1 MKMLTKYLKD
11 KKGRKMYIGIFLI
24 LLVALIGTFVIAQIA
39 EQQQDLSN
47 IKDKKF
53 KYEFLDN
60 GLIKIEKNRKTLGEF
75 GFVFTGDGNGTQVKY
90 KSEDFSWSWKVDNN
104 LVNANGSVTD
114 AVSDGTYY
122 ITTITGTNN
131 NQEFPL
137 TTQLIINPKIQTKV
151 KTIITNNLGNITNAK
166 FWYVNKIE
174 QGIKIKS
181 GNEDF
186 TSSLNSVNLDNLES
200 RPHEI
205 EIGDYQ
211 LNYGDL
217 NSNNFSITDV
227 YSGNRENLGYND
239 QSIVAI
245 GVAKNEG
252 VLTNGETIELDP
264 IFSDTGFKSPAQVT
278 TDTGIPGTNNFTA
291 PQNAKVSDNNY
302 ATSNLIGANLWVSN
316 FSLLQSEGGTIPD
329 GAYIQGI
336 DVQVESSEVCLPSGG
351 YLLDIY
357 MSGNNGLS
365 YKAPK
370 RQIYVD
376 GAGDTY
382 YSWSQYYI
390 PESQDTGGN
399 NVKWNTTELSNA
411 NFKIRISLNTVC
423 SDPISVDH
431 VRVKVGWTAPSI
443 ANITNTNLD
452 SYPTIG
458 TLIYHLSYSNVTPT
472 INLNNLVINSP
483 FDWNDTQ
490 GSLPTFPDYHPS
502 QMEFF
507 YSGRNPV
514 VNLSCGLYGMGG
526 CFNGSQLLVSDGTHS
541 RFYLENFTIGAWTY
555 KTVGTSGRNVI
566 AFGRG
571 TGEGIPASEAPNWNL
586 RDRQGTI
593 MEVGFAYANGTYTF
607 CRGGNSIVQNVWEYY
622 VGIKNS
628 TGMSIYR
635 NGTLEASC
643 NINSTAPMIHT
654 RTDLG
659 PVLDIGAVWNSV
671 AGAHQ
676 LFWIGNLDEI
686 MVLDTALNSSQI
698 LGLYNNQSKRFYPR
712 GEKVFYGYNISTNN
726 TINISTLTVQP
737 TGTRINISV
746 GRLSGNSYVYDN
758 EYDFSNGDIS
768 GLLIE

>member
-1 MKMLTKYLKD
+1 MKTLTKYLN
-11 KKGRKMYIGIFLI
+11 KKGRKMYLGVFVI
-24 LLVALIGTFVIAQIA
+24 LLFIVIGAFAIAQFS
-39 EQQQDLSN
+39 EQQQDMSN

-53 KYEFLDN
+53 KYGFLDN
-60 GLIKIEKNRKTLGEF
+60 GLIKIEKNGKTLGEF
-75 GFVFTGDGNGTQVKY
+75 GLAFTGEQNGTPIKY
-90 KSEDFSWSWKVDNN
+90 KSEDFSWAWNIEN
-104 LVNANGSVTD
+104 TLVNANESATD
-114 AVSDGTYY
+114 IVSDGTYY

-131 NQEFPL
+131 NQEFSL
-137 TTQLIINPKIQTKV
+137 TTQLIINPKKQTKV
-151 KTIITNNLGNITNAK
+151 KTTITNNLGDIINTK
-166 FWYVNKIE
+166 FWYVNKVE

-181 GNEDF
+181 GNEEF
-186 TSSLNSVNLDNLES
+186 TSSLSSVNLNNLES
-200 RPHEI
+200 RPNEI
-205 EIGDYQ
+205 EIGDNENCGSQALNSCESSGYRI
-211 LNYGDL
+211 NYGDL
-217 NSNNFSITDV
+217 DAGNFSISDI
-227 YSGNRENLGYND
+227 YIGNGANLGYD
-239 QSIVAI
+239 AQSIVAI

-264 IFSDTGFKSPAQVT
+264 IFSDTGFKSPTQVT
-278 TDTGIPGTNNFTA
+278 ADTGIPGTNNFTA

-316 FSLLQSEGGTIPD
+316 FSLLTSEGGNIPD
-329 GAYIQGI
+329 EAYIQDI

-365 YKAPK
+365 YKDLK

-431 VRVKVGWTAPSI
+431 VRVKIGWTAPPVL
-443 ANITNTNLD
+443 NVTNTNLEA
-452 SYPTIG
+452 YPSVG
-458 TLIYHLSYSNVTPT
+458 NLIYHLSYSNVTPT

-541 RFYLENFTIGAWTY
+541 RFYLENFTISAWTY
-555 KTVGTSGRNVI
+555 DTSGTSGRSVI
-566 AFGRG
+566 IFGRNVG
-571 TGEGIPASEAPNWNL
+571 SGIP
-586 RDRQGTI
+586 
-593 MEVGFAYANGTYTF
+593 V
-607 CRGGNSIVQNVWEYY
+607 
-622 VGIKNS
+622 
-628 TGMSIYR
+628 
-635 NGTLEASC
+635 
-643 NINSTAPMIHT
+643 
-654 RTDLG
+654 
-659 PVLDIGAVWNSV
+659 
-671 AGAHQ
+671 
-676 LFWIGNLDEI
+676 
-686 MVLDTALNSSQI
+686 
-698 LGLYNNQSKRFYPR
+698 
-712 GEKVFYGYNISTNN
+712 
-726 TINISTLTVQP
+726 
-737 TGTRINISV
+737 
-746 GRLSGNSYVYDN
+746 
-758 EYDFSNGDIS
+758 SNAQDWG
-768 GLLIE
+768 